1 MIWIAM
7 IAVPLLAWLLIAAGF
22 SPSVYGQ
29 SFPVERSR
37 FLARAILIAVFMLEG
52 ALMGLILGHVKLR
65 TNPVLGRALL
75 AGVFAVLAIGYPLRT
90 AVDILRLDV
99 PEYRARAEQWDARDA
114 NIREMQENGIRD
126 LTVPF
131 LSSEIIQ
138 DLGDRSGFRLNR
150 CASILYGVDSIVAR
164 PMNE

>member
-1 MIWIAM
+1 
-7 IAVPLLAWLLIAAGF
+7 
-22 SPSVYGQ
+22 
-29 SFPVERSR
+29 
-37 FLARAILIAVFMLEG
+37 
-52 ALMGLILGHVKLR
+52 
-65 TNPVLGRALL
+65 VLGRALL